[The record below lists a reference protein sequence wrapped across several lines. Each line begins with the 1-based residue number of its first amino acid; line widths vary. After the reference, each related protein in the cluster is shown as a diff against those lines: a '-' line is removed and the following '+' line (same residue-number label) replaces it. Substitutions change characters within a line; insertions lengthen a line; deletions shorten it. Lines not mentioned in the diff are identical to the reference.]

1 MNVIDEKYNNN
12 RAYSYIQ
19 IVLIIP
25 VNNKIYKIFIRLFIV
40 VRISRTDKP
49 FLINY
54 WILFARSHALIS
66 YTDAKTYLLNSPWH
80 WGVINKS
87 NDIVRLSH
95 LPVHNLQMIRWTSSI
110 TLNLFPLIPVRA
122 LLSALVNEH

>member
-54 WILFARSHALIS
+54 
-66 YTDAKTYLLNSPWH
+66 
-80 WGVINKS
+80 
-87 NDIVRLSH
+87 
-95 LPVHNLQMIRWTSSI
+95 
-110 TLNLFPLIPVRA
+110 
-122 LLSALVNEH
+122 